1 MSLLD
6 KYRHHTQRS
15 PFIKNIVSIASANLV
30 SQTLLLF
37 AIPILTRLFT
47 PAQFGVAA
55 LFLSVLQLV
64 AAFCTWN
71 FERLVPNAGSRNSA
85 LILCGFAV
93 IALLFFSFFAILAY
107 DFPLLDA
114 WRGTGELGKLLLLI
128 PLAIVALGFVK
139 IGSGWFARET
149 DLSPVSKSVIVYT
162 LAYLIIAIVGG
173 IAGLKDTALV
183 LAIVGSYSAQ
193 FLTLFCYS
201 NISVNRGS
209 ITSKRVWVV
218 GKNNFPDASSLS
230 IVMFVNTLSF
240 AAPVFLLAQIYS
252 VVELGGY
259 ALVLR
264 LVITPLGV
272 LTKSLS
278 VSFWSRAAELARENR
293 LQELHSLYKKVCF
306 LMLAPALLAVGFC
319 VVGSWVTPHLLGE
332 NWDEASKVLLV
343 IIPYVVGF
351 AIVSPTNH
359 LWVLNRQLYQLFAD
373 GSRIGLMVVCIC
385 LANIFDWP
393 FSWAVL
399 ALSVSSLV
407 GHLILFRTHILVHKS
422 LL

>member
-162 LAYLIIAIVGG
+162 LALSLI
-173 IAGLKDTALV
+173 
-183 LAIVGSYSAQ
+183 
-193 FLTLFCYS
+193 
-201 NISVNRGS
+201 
-209 ITSKRVWVV
+209 
-218 GKNNFPDASSLS
+218 
-230 IVMFVNTLSF
+230 
-240 AAPVFLLAQIYS
+240 
-252 VVELGGY
+252 
-259 ALVLR
+259 
-264 LVITPLGV
+264 
-272 LTKSLS
+272 
-278 VSFWSRAAELARENR
+278 
-293 LQELHSLYKKVCF
+293 
-306 LMLAPALLAVGFC
+306 
-319 VVGSWVTPHLLGE
+319 
-332 NWDEASKVLLV
+332 
-343 IIPYVVGF
+343 
-351 AIVSPTNH
+351 
-359 LWVLNRQLYQLFAD
+359 
-373 GSRIGLMVVCIC
+373 
-385 LANIFDWP
+385 
-393 FSWAVL
+393 
-399 ALSVSSLV
+399 
-407 GHLILFRTHILVHKS
+407 HI
-422 LL
+422 